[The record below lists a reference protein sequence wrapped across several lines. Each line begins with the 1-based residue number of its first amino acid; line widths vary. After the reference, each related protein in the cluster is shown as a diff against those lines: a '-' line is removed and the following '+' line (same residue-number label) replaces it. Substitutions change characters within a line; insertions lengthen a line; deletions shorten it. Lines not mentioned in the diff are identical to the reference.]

1 MDSQAQAG
9 SGPEG
14 RPDRAA
20 EEWQWARR
28 AGMTPDPLQGTPITQ
43 VCMLVL
49 LSLLVV
55 YWCAWRKARAFNRGD
70 NCLVAGRILLTLC

>member
-20 EEWQWARR
+20 EERQWARR